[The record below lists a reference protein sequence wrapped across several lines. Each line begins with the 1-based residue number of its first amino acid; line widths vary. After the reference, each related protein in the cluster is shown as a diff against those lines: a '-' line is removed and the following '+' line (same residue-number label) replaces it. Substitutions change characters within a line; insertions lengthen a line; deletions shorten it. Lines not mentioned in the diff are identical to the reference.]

1 MEAAKAKKVAVA
13 AAAGAAMTTK
23 LTPMRAERAMRYAH
37 LCGRFAEVFA
47 THVWGF
53 KPLHPAA
60 WDDTTVRLVI
70 DKGTLV
76 SGEDEWSADGDGAL
90 NDNRAL
96 ALAVFTALALG
107 AQACGAHEVALS
119 LYEQARS
126 HLALLFD
133 TCDIRVAEALIAL
146 QYAPRPV
153 CSVCVCVSACHNETD
168 VRVFSAWRQISG
180 IWVRR
185 SGSCGLLQ
193 HDRALHFQPVEGAQ
207 QLLPPGSIFESCAFM
222 WRLC

>member
-1 MEAAKAKKVAVA
+1 MATSAQRAMEAAKAKKVAVA
-13 AAAGAAMTTK
+13 AAAVAAMAAK

-76 SGEDEWSADGDGAL
+76 SGEDEWSAEGDDDGAL
-90 NDNRAL
+90 NDNRVL

-107 AQACGAHEVALS
+107 AQACGAHDVALS

-146 QYAPRPV
+146 QYALRPV
-153 CSVCVCVSACHNETD
+153 CSVYACAVVRVRVCVCGGVCVS
-168 VRVFSAWRQISG
+168 
-180 IWVRR
+180 
-185 SGSCGLLQ
+185 
-193 HDRALHFQPVEGAQ
+193 
-207 QLLPPGSIFESCAFM
+207 
-222 WRLC
+222 

>member
-13 AAAGAAMTTK
+13 AAAAAAMAAK

-76 SGEDEWSADGDGAL
+76 SGEDEWSADGDDGAL
-90 NDNRAL
+90 NDNRVL

-107 AQACGAHEVALS
+107 AQACGAHDVALS

-146 QYAPRPV
+146 QYALRPV
-153 CSVCVCVSACHNETD
+153 CSVCAGAVVCACNNETD
-168 VRVFSAWRQISG
+168 VRVLCVGADIWHLGSG
-180 IWVRR
+180 IWIVR
-185 SGSCGLLQ
+185 
-193 HDRALHFQPVEGAQ
+193 PTTT
-207 QLLPPGSIFESCAFM
+207 
-222 WRLC
+222 

>member
-1 MEAAKAKKVAVA
+1 
-13 AAAGAAMTTK
+13 
-23 LTPMRAERAMRYAH
+23 
-37 LCGRFAEVFA
+37 
-47 THVWGF
+47 VWGF

-146 QYAPRPV
+146 QYVPRPV

-168 VRVFSAWRQISG
+168 TCEFSLRGGRYLAFG
-180 IWVRR
+180 F
-185 SGSCGLLQ
+185 GDL
-193 HDRALHFQPVEGAQ
+193 DRAAYYNMTALCIFNRLKVRSNFS
-207 QLLPPGSIFESCAFM
+207 PPPLAPSLSPA
-222 WRLC
+222 RLCGVCADR